1 MRDDSIASRKA
12 RRLEIELNGIARFR
26 RNKVISTG
34 QPLDPLTMRLRL
46 SEASEASAREAL
58 EASHRGLIELLRSK
72 PAVCRLDSP
81 LRPSR
86 ARSLGYRAVP
96 GYVVVL
102 SRVPRGG
109 RRKPR
114 PRSGRRPKHAG
125 SVLFTPGLSRGEIAV
140 GRARKKFTNMEVL
153 GHHELASDGKYHW
166 YEVVMV
172 DRAKR
177 RD

>member
-1 MRDDSIASRKA
+1 
-12 RRLEIELNGIARFR
+12 
-26 RNKVISTG
+26 
-34 QPLDPLTMRLRL
+34 MRLKL
-46 SEASEASAREAL
+46 SEASEASAKEAL
-58 EASHRGLIELLRSK
+58 VGSRRGLIESLRNK

-81 LRPSR
+81 MNPSR
-86 ARSLGYRAVP
+86 ARSLGYKAVP
-96 GYVVVL
+96 GYAVIL

-114 PRSGRRPKHAG
+114 PKAGRRPRHSG

-140 GRARKKFTNMEVL
+140 GRAKEKFTNMDVL
-153 GHHELASDGKYHW
+153 GHHEVASDGKYHW

>member
-1 MRDDSIASRKA
+1 
-12 RRLEIELNGIARFR
+12 
-26 RNKVISTG
+26 
-34 QPLDPLTMRLRL
+34 MRLKL
-46 SEASEASAREAL
+46 SEASEASAKEAL
-58 EASHRGLIELLRSK
+58 AGSHRGLIESLRSK

-81 LRPSR
+81 MNPSR
-86 ARSLGYRAVP
+86 ARSLGYKAVP
-96 GYVVVL
+96 GYVVIL

-114 PRSGRRPKHAG
+114 PKSGRRPRHAG

-140 GRARKKFTNMEVL
+140 GRARKKFDSMDVL
-153 GHHELASDGKYHW
+153 GHHEVASDGKYHW

-177 RD
+177 SD

>member
-1 MRDDSIASRKA
+1 
-12 RRLEIELNGIARFR
+12 
-26 RNKVISTG
+26 
-34 QPLDPLTMRLRL
+34 MRLKL
-46 SEASEASAREAL
+46 SEASEASAKEAL
-58 EASHRGLIELLRSK
+58 AGSHRGLIESLRSK

-81 LRPSR
+81 MNPSR
-86 ARSLGYRAVP
+86 ARSLGYKAVP
-96 GYVVVL
+96 SYAVIL

-114 PRSGRRPKHAG
+114 PTSGRRPRHAG
-125 SVLFTPGLSRGEIAV
+125 SVLFTPGISRGEIAV
-140 GRARKKFTNMEVL
+140 GRARKKFDNMTVL
-153 GHHELASDGKYHW
+153 GHHEVASDGKYHW